1 MIYLDNAATSWP
13 KPDGVVRVMHEFTRD
28 LAANPGRSAHR
39 MAVESE
45 RRIEE
50 ARTRLARLLNAP
62 DPSRIVFTLNGTDA
76 LNIAVKGVVRTGDH
90 VVISSYEHNSVT
102 RPLAR
107 MAKFGRITL
116 TRFDA
121 VPSEFPRARLVA
133 TVHVSNVLGRVN
145 RIDALVR
152 AAHAAGAL
160 VLIDAAQSA
169 GAVPIDVQALGVD
182 LLAFPGHKG
191 LFGPMGTGALYVRP
205 GLELDFFRE
214 GGTGVRSEE
223 ETHTEEMPHRLEG
236 GTPNAHGL
244 AALAE
249 GLRFVEERGVAAIGA
264 HEREL
269 ARAFAGRAP
278 GRVHTPNPEVGLVGV
293 TLPGLSPAEV
303 ARRLDERGIAVR
315 AGTHCAPG
323 AHRLLGTLPD
333 GFVRFSFGPFNTH
346 EHVDAAVR
354 ALKEIAA

>member
-13 KPDGVVRVMHEFTRD
+13 KPDGVLRAMHEEFG
-28 LAANPGRSAHR
+28 NPGRGAHR
-39 MAVESE
+39 LARESE
-45 RRIEE
+45 RRIED
-50 ARTRLARLLNAP
+50 ARARLARLLNAP

-76 LNIAVKGVVRTGDH
+76 LNIAIKGVVRTGDA

-107 MAKFGRITL
+107 MAKYGRISL
-116 TRFDA
+116 SRFDA
-121 VPSEFPRARLVA
+121 IPSEFPRARLVA

-145 RIDALVR
+145 PVDALVR
-152 AAHAAGAL
+152 GAHAAGAL
-160 VLIDAAQSA
+160 VLIDAAQSV

-182 LLAFPGHKG
+182 LVAFPCHKG
-191 LFGPMGTGALYVRP
+191 LYGPMGTGALYVRP
-205 GLELDFFRE
+205 GLELDYFRE

-223 ETHTEEMPHRLEG
+223 ELHTEEMPQRLEG

-249 GLRFVEERGVAAIGA
+249 GLRFVEERGVEAIGA
-264 HEREL
+264 HQREL
-269 ARAFAGRAP
+269 ARAFAERAP
-278 GRVHTPNPEVGLVGV
+278 GVVHTPNPELGLVGI
-293 TLPGLSPAEV
+293 TLPDVAPAEV
-303 ARRLDERGIAVR
+303 ARRLDERDIAVR

-323 AHRLLGTLPD
+323 AHRLLGTFPD
-333 GFVRFSFGPFNTH
+333 GFVRFSFGSFNTH

-354 ALKEIAA
+354 ALEEIVS